1 MRVDLTHTTITAD
14 HNRHAD
20 QTQQHTAPTPDTDL
34 ILEHKTRQHRAE
46 QWTRLRQHARRP
58 GADALLA
65 DVQRDVMQADR
76 EETQG
81 EQQWYVPH
89 AGKLK
94 TFERGDDRH
103 EQRRQQKPQQRQM
116 PGIVGLQADVDAG
129 WRIRPAADDKRHG
142 Q

>member
-1 MRVDLTHTTITAD
+1 M
-14 HNRHAD
+14 
-20 QTQQHTAPTPDTDL
+20 
-34 ILEHKTRQHRAE
+34 
-46 QWTRLRQHARRP
+46 RQHARRP

-81 EQQWYVPH
+81 EQQWHVPY
-89 AGKLK
+89 ARELQ

-103 EQRRQQKPQQRQM
+103 EHRRQQKPQQRQM
-116 PGIVGLQADVDAG
+116 PGIVSLQADVDAG